1 MVLKTLKSTLIQ
13 GYDNIGFLMLANLLF
28 LTGFVTIF
36 LIPVAVLI
44 LSSLTEAV
52 IKGKIPDWRS
62 EIKLAGRYW
71 VRGGSLALVSLLISV
86 ILAADCYF
94 LLIVRKTH
102 PWLGHLFL
110 GLVLC
115 LLIIWLLM
123 QIYMV
128 PMFLSHRLLIIPTF
142 KMAFLLVIDN
152 FGISLAFG
160 GLFLLITALML
171 FSGVGTL
178 LFMFSLNLLLQ
189 NQIFVSVMEKYHGQ
203 HNAG

>member
-1 MVLKTLKSTLIQ
+1 MVLKTLKSTLIH

-28 LTGFVTIF
+28 ITGSVIIIMVPAT
-36 LIPVAVLI
+36 VLV
-44 LSSLTEAV
+44 LSSLTGAV

-71 VRGGSLALVSLLISV
+71 ARGGLLAVVSLLISV

-94 LLIVRKTH
+94 LLMVRKTH
-102 PWLGHLFL
+102 PWLAHLFL

-128 PMFLSHRLLIIPTF
+128 PMFLSQRLLIIQTF
-142 KMAFLLVIDN
+142 KKSFFLVIDN

-160 GLFLLITALML
+160 ALFLLITALML
-171 FSGVGTL
+171 LSGAGAM
-178 LFMFSLNLLLQ
+178 LFMFSLHLLLQ
-189 NQIFVSVMEKYHGQ
+189 NQIFVNVMEKYHGQ

>member
-1 MVLKTLKSTLIQ
+1 MVLKTLKSTLIH

-28 LTGFVTIF
+28 ITGSVIIIMVPAT
-36 LIPVAVLI
+36 VLV
-44 LSSLTEAV
+44 LSSLTGAV

-71 VRGGSLALVSLLISV
+71 ARGGLLVLVSLLISV

-94 LLIVRKTH
+94 LLMVRKTH
-102 PWLGHLFL
+102 PWLAHLFL

-128 PMFLSHRLLIIPTF
+128 PMFLSQQLLVIKTF
-142 KMAFLLVIDN
+142 KKSFFLVIDN

-160 GLFLLITALML
+160 ALFLLITALML
-171 FSGVGTL
+171 LSGAGAM
-178 LFMFSLNLLLQ
+178 LFMFSLHLLLQ
-189 NQIFVSVMEKYHGQ
+189 NQIFVNVMEKYHGQ

>member
-1 MVLKTLKSTLIQ
+1 MVLKVLKSTLIQ

-28 LTGFVTIF
+28 LTGSVTIF
-36 LIPVAVLI
+36 LIPVTVLI
-44 LSSLTEAV
+44 LSSLTGAV

-62 EIKLAGRYW
+62 ELKLAGRYW
-71 VRGGSLALVSLLISV
+71 VRGGLLALGSLLISV

-94 LLIVRKTH
+94 LLMVRKSH

-123 QIYMV
+123 QIYIV
-128 PMFLSHRLLIIPTF
+128 PMFLSQGLLIIQTF
-142 KMAFLLVIDN
+142 KRSFLLVIDN

-171 FSGVGTL
+171 FSGVGTI

-189 NQIFVSVMEKYHGQ
+189 NQIFLNVMEKYHGQ
-203 HNAG
+203 PNAG